1 MKSMAELCVIQIPRL
16 QLVKQ
21 SLTAVDGC
29 RSNSVSVASSGKGS
43 ITSSA
48 TGVRYTHKYTH
59 TVNVCCCIA
68 AGQLYNTHTQQKP
81 MHLALEISMIS
92 VNIDKITTKTSLMH
106 FISKHEIKCR
116 KYKTL
121 SNAKIR

>member
-1 MKSMAELCVIQIPRL
+1 
-16 QLVKQ
+16 
-21 SLTAVDGC
+21 
-29 RSNSVSVASSGKGS
+29 
-43 ITSSA
+43 
-48 TGVRYTHKYTH
+48 
-59 TVNVCCCIA
+59 
-68 AGQLYNTHTQQKP
+68 